1 MVAAERNSVVE
12 FDREEK
18 RREEEEGDREGGEG
32 EEKSDAAVVSL
43 HPQWMKAVDQCLLL
57 LG

>member
-1 MVAAERNSVVE
+1 MVE

-43 HPQWMKAVDQCLLL
+43 HPRLLESPWRDL
-57 LG
+57 T

>member
-32 EEKSDAAVVSL
+32 EEKSDVAVVSL
-43 HPQWMKAVDQCLLL
+43 HPQWTKAVVQCRLL